1 MKDSEE
7 IGVMSSESKKTK
19 GKGKASTE
27 KGKSLSDLIVVIKG
41 AGEMATGI
49 AHRLYESNIRNIVM
63 TEIPE
68 PISVRRTVAF
78 SEVVFDG
85 KITVEGVEA
94 ELIKTLDEAR
104 GLWQKKK
111 IAVIVDPKWMIVS
124 ILQPDIVIDAIMAK
138 KNLGTK
144 KTEAPFVIG
153 IGPGFV
159 APTDVHVTIESNRGH
174 NLGRVF
180 YDGAAEAH
188 TGIPGPTMG
197 YTSERVLR
205 SPNAGLVKHVKALGD
220 SVKKDEVILYVD
232 ETPVKATIDGLLR
245 GLIREI
251 RVNNNEKVGDIDPR
265 GVQEY
270 CFTITEKARA
280 IGGGVLEA
288 IMHRFNK
295 NV

>member
-1 MKDSEE
+1 MKN
-7 IGVMSSESKKTK
+7 SSESQVVSSELKKIGLEAKTVK
-19 GKGKASTE
+19 GKPLNE
-27 KGKSLSDLIVVIKG
+27 LIVVIKG

-49 AHRLYESNIRNIVM
+49 AHRLYMSHIRQIVM

-78 SEVVFDG
+78 SEVVYDG
-85 KITVEGVEA
+85 EMTAEGVHA
-94 ELIKTLDEAR
+94 ELIQSVDKVQDI
-104 GLWQKKK
+104 WQKKK
-111 IAVIVDPKWMIVS
+111 IAVIVDPKWTIVS
-124 ILQPDIVIDAIMAK
+124 ILKPDIVIDAIMAK

-144 KTEAPFVIG
+144 KTEASFVLG
-153 IGPGFV
+153 VGPGFT
-159 APTDVHVTIESNRGH
+159 APTDVHAVVESNRGH

-180 YDGAAEAH
+180 YDGAAEPH

-205 SPNAGLVKHVKALGD
+205 SPHTGLVKHVKILGD
-220 SVKKDEVILYVD
+220 SVKKGEIVLYID
-232 ETPVKATIDGLLR
+232 ETPVNATIDGLLR

-251 RVNNNEKVGDIDPR
+251 RVKDNEKIGDIDPR
-265 GVQEY
+265 GVKEF

-288 IMHRFNK
+288 IMHEFNK
-295 NV
+295 WE

>member
-1 MKDSEE
+1 
-7 IGVMSSESKKTK
+7 MSYESKKTK
-19 GKGKASTE
+19 GKRKASTE

-49 AHRLYESNIRNIVM
+49 AHRLFESNIRNILM

-94 ELIKTLDEAR
+94 ELIQTLDEAR

-159 APTDVHVTIESNRGH
+159 APNDVHVTIESNRGH

-180 YDGAAEAH
+180 YDGAAEPH

-205 SPNAGLVKHVKALGD
+205 SPHAGSVKHVKTLGD

-251 RVNNNEKVGDIDPR
+251 RVENNEKVGDIDPR
-265 GVQEY
+265 GVKEY

-295 NV
+295 YVLVRDL